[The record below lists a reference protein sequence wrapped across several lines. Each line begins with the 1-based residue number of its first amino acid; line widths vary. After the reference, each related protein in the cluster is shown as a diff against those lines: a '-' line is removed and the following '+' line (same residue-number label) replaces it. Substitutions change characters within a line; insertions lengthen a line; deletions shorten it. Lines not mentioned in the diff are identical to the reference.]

1 MSNVRKLYFIRFFQH
16 LIPAYVIERL
26 FWEERGMT
34 IPMVVLTEIIFA
46 LTIVIL
52 EIPTGIFADKW
63 GRKRMLLTAAFI
75 GCLEFLLLLFATEFW
90 HFALVVFLT
99 AIASSASSGADNALL
114 YDSLQEAGE
123 QSSFERIVGRMN
135 ALDIAAIMIAALSGS
150 LLAGKFGFSFN
161 YWLSFVSMLIA
172 LVLTLSLREPGR
184 GVTNEDAS
192 AIPIRTYV
200 RESIAFFR
208 GHPGIYPVVLTGMI
222 TGAAINF
229 VDEFWQLYL
238 ERQGI
243 PVAAFGV
250 FSAALFLA
258 RLPGNLL
265 AYKLKERMKLGTL
278 LMLITAALAVGF
290 AYLARAR
297 DWSGLIALFLV
308 CMAAGVIEPLAAG
321 YLHHRID
328 STMRATLDSF
338 QSLGLNAALVT
349 TGIGFGYFASELDL
363 FGGFG
368 FIAAM
373 AAAFLVYLAGFSRKR
388 TGSA

>member
-1 MSNVRKLYFIRFFQH
+1 MSNVTKLYIIRFFQS

-34 IPMVVLTEIIFA
+34 IPMVVMTEILFA

-63 GRKRMLLTAAFI
+63 GRKQMLLIAAVI

-90 HFALVVFLT
+90 HFAFVILLT
-99 AIASSASSGADNALL
+99 AIAASASSGADNAML
-114 YDSLQEAGE
+114 YDSLQENGR
-123 QSSFERIVGRMN
+123 QSSFERMVGRMN
-135 ALDIAAIMIAALSGS
+135 ALDIVAVMIAALSGS

-161 YWLSFVSMLIA
+161 YWLSFASMLIA
-172 LVLTLSLREPGR
+172 LGFTLSLREPIR
-184 GVTNEDAS
+184 SDADE
-192 AIPIRTYV
+192 AAAMPIAVYV
-200 RESIAFFR
+200 KESLAFFR
-208 GHPGIYPVVLTGMI
+208 RHPGIYPVILTGIM

-238 ERQGI
+238 ERHGI
-243 PVAAFGV
+243 PVAAFGL

-258 RLPGNLL
+258 RLPGNLI
-265 AYKLKERMKLGTL
+265 AYKLKERMKLETL
-278 LMLITAALAVGF
+278 LILITALLTAGYV
-290 AYLARAR
+290 YLAIAR
-297 DWSGLIALFLV
+297 DWTGLIALFAV
-308 CMAAGVIEPLAAG
+308 CVAAGVIEPLAAG

-328 STMRATLDSF
+328 SGMRATLDSF

-349 TGIGFGYFASELDL
+349 TGIGFGYFASGLDL

-368 FIAAM
+368 FIGAAC
-373 AAAFLVYLAGFSRKR
+373 AAFLVYLALAARR
-388 TGSA
+388 ID